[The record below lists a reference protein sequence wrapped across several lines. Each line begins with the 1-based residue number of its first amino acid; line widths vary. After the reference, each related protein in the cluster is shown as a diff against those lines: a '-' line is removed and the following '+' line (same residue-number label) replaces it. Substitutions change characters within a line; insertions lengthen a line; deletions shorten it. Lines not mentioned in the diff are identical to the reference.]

1 MNNLY
6 KYITL
11 PVHNLLL
18 LKVCLMLLE
27 ECKQIA
33 NALIKY
39 GSLKVLIFHLY

>member
-1 MNNLY
+1 MNNLN

-18 LKVCLMLLE
+18 LKVYLMLLE

-33 NALIKY
+33 NVLIMY
-39 GSLKVLIFHLY
+39 GFLKVLIFHLY

>member
-1 MNNLY
+1 MNNLNE
-6 KYITL
+6 YITL
-11 PVHNLLL
+11 PVHNLFL

-33 NALIKY
+33 NVLIMY